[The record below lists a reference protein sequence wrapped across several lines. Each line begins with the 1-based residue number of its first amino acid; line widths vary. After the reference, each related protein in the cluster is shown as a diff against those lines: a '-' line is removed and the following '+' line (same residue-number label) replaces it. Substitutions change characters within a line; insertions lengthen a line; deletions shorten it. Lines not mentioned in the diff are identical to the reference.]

1 MKSLQKI
8 LHIDDATYVRKH
20 VFGRAVYLQ
29 RGTLQRVS
37 EAADL
42 KWSTVE
48 LKPALW
54 AKRITAEHH
63 PVSMARWKSFSTLR
77 RTVSVLYA
85 LATDWPYCMFS
96 DFTLTYHQLSTVNSC
111 ASAASVAAHVNMHR
125 RLFGKV
131 LNLVS
136 RLGLQ
141 LKMPS
146 VCWLQIPDDSL
157 HSEQSGVLESG
168 HMVHLSS
175 TRWSLSRLLN
185 VIKLLIWGKLL
196 SFCFWRGGSLLHQI
210 EVRREKNSTWR
221 ARR

>member
-1 MKSLQKI
+1 MSVNTSSSLNSLKLCPDWVLTEKCSQYNHRKLYWVTPDYSLCDLMKSLQKI

-29 RGTLQRVS
+29 WGTLQRVS

-63 PVSMARWKSFSTLR
+63 PVSMARWKPFLTLR

-85 LATDWPYCMFS
+85 LGTDWPYCMFS

-111 ASAASVAAHVNMHR
+111 ASAASVAEHVNIHR

-131 LNLVS
+131 
-136 RLGLQ
+136 LGLQ

-157 HSEQSGVLESG
+157 HSEQSGVL
-168 HMVHLSS
+168 
-175 TRWSLSRLLN
+175 
-185 VIKLLIWGKLL
+185 
-196 SFCFWRGGSLLHQI
+196 
-210 EVRREKNSTWR
+210 
-221 ARR
+221 